1 MSDEVKQRKIEHVSI
16 ALGQDISAPQ
26 RASWN
31 DIQFVHQA
39 LPEVDLDEIDTSVTF
54 LGHTFRYPIFM
65 SSLTGGHPEV
75 TSINRNL
82 ARAAEEYGLALGVGS
97 QRAAIVNPDVASS
110 YAVTR
115 QYAPNAFLIANIG
128 APQLIA
134 QERHA
139 AFNVEQA
146 QQAIDMIGANA
157 LAVHMNSLQEA
168 AQPEGDR
175 RSVGEA
181 AALKVLT
188 SILPVPV
195 IAKETGAGVCR
206 EQALLLRDCGVA
218 AIDVG
223 GAGGSS
229 MSAMEAARSEARAD
243 GRSQNI
249 GLLYRDWGI
258 ATPICVVEAGIARIP
273 LISTGGVRS
282 GLDIARALSLGATLV
297 GMGFPFL
304 KAASESYEKVCELL
318 ESVVAEMKVAMQLS
332 GAGSIAELRHTDI
345 VVSGETR
352 AWLSMRGFEEQ
363 LRSMAQRRW
372 HKYKGSEAGEDEPR
386 PYGNVALR

>member
-1 MSDEVKQRKIEHVSI
+1 MSDEVKQRKAEHVSI
-16 ALGQDISAPQ
+16 ALGQDVSAPQ
-26 RASWN
+26 HANWS

-39 LPEVDLDEIDTSVTF
+39 LPEVDLDEIDTSVSF
-54 LGHTFRYPIFM
+54 LGRMLRYPIFM
-65 SSLTGGHPEV
+65 SSLTGGHPDV

-82 ARAAEEYGLALGVGS
+82 ARAAERYGLALGVGS
-97 QRAAIVNPDVASS
+97 QRAAIVNPDVAST

-115 QYAPNAFLIANIG
+115 DYAPNAFLIANIG
-128 APQLIA
+128 APQLIV
-134 QERHA
+134 QPRHP
-139 AFNVEQA
+139 AFTLEQV
-146 QQAIDMIGANA
+146 QRAIDMIGANA

-175 RSVGEA
+175 RAVGEA

-188 SILPVPV
+188 GQVAVPV

-206 EQALLLRDCGVA
+206 EQALLLHSCGVA

-229 MSAMEAARSEARAD
+229 MSAMEAARS
-243 GRSQNI
+243 RSRGDERTMNI

-258 ATPICVVEAGIARIP
+258 ATPIAVVEAGVAELP

-282 GLDIARALSLGATLV
+282 GLDVARALALGATLV

-304 KAASESYEKVCELL
+304 KAASESYEAVCELL
-318 ESVVAEMKVAMQLS
+318 EAVVAEMKVAMQLS
-332 GAGSIAELRHTDI
+332 GAANIGQLREVD
-345 VVSGETR
+345 VVVTGESR
-352 AWLSMRGFEEQ
+352 KWLMLRGFEEE
-363 LRSMAQRRW
+363 LKAMAQRRW
-372 HKYKGSEAGEDEPR
+372 GKGKPE
-386 PYGNVALR
+386 

>member
-1 MSDEVKQRKIEHVSI
+1 MTDEVKQRKIEHVSI
-16 ALGQDISAPQ
+16 ALGQDVSAPQ
-26 RASWN
+26 RANWS

-39 LPEVDLDEIDTSVTF
+39 LPEVDLDAIDTSVTF
-54 LGHTFRYPIFM
+54 LGHPLRYPIFI
-65 SSLTGGHPEV
+65 SSLTGGHPDV
-75 TSINRNL
+75 LSINRNL
-82 ARAAEEYGLALGVGS
+82 ARAAEQYGLALGVGS
-97 QRAAIVNPDVASS
+97 QRAAIVNPEVASS

-115 QYAPNAFLIANIG
+115 QNAPHAFLIANIG
-128 APQLIA
+128 APQLIVQA
-134 QERHA
+134 RHP
-139 AFNVEQA
+139 AFTLEQA

-175 RSVGEA
+175 RSVGEV
-181 AALKVLT
+181 AALKALT
-188 SILPVPV
+188 GTLNVPV

-206 EQALLLRDCGVA
+206 EQALLLRSCGVA

-229 MSAMEAARSEARAD
+229 MSAMEAARS
-243 GRSQNI
+243 RSRGDEHTMNI

-258 ATPICVVEAGIARIP
+258 ATPICVVEASVAQLP
-273 LISTGGVRS
+273 LISTGGVRN
-282 GLDIARALSLGATLV
+282 GLDVARALALGATLV

-318 ESVVAEMKVAMQLS
+318 ETTIAELKVAMQLS
-332 GAGSIAELRHTDI
+332 GAKNITQIQQADI

-352 AWLSMRGFEEQ
+352 AWLTMRGLEEQ
-363 LRSMAQRRW
+363 LKEMAQRQWRR
-372 HKYKGSEAGEDEPR
+372 SSDSAR
-386 PYGNVALR
+386 